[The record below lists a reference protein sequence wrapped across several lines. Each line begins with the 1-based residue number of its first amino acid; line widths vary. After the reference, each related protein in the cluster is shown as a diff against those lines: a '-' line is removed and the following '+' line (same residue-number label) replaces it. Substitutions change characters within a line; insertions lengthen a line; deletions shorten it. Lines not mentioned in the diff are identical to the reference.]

1 MNLWAKATIATLG
14 HAVRA
19 ASASAAARAPAL
31 APGFFDEAHQCDVDT
46 LLAYLNTLIARRRAD
61 LLQTGL
67 ATVGELLAA
76 PGSGFGVFLIELRRS
91 DRTRALAGVEGARDV
106 LATICRR
113 AAELLRAGD
122 RFALIGVENLLL
134 VLPEVDSSGR
144 ALLVAARL
152 VQTLQQPMRDV
163 GLGGQVHARVRP
175 AIGCALFP
183 AHGLDAESLIA
194 SADRAGH
201 AARTI
206 EEGYSIAQSG
216 AQAHGDANL
225 SGDLEAALHANQ
237 LEVWL
242 QPQYNLRTQRFDA
255 AEALIRWPRPE
266 GVAPVAPIK
275 VIEVAEAHGLMPTL
289 TLFVLNT
296 VLRQSASFSQ
306 RGIDIRIAVNLS
318 ASMLTDVN
326 LPRTVQQALEL
337 WGVAPDRLTLEVTE
351 NTLMQDIEG
360 SIATLHALKRVGT
373 RLSLDDFGTGYS
385 SFAYLRRMPL
395 DELKIDQLFV
405 RNLGAAQQGAL
416 YPDESDLKRD
426 GDMRIVRSIVDVA
439 HNFDL
444 HTVAEGVEDEAT
456 LEMLEALGCDVIQG
470 YFTGRPMPIGRFEA
484 WWREHDCGSGYL
496 TPSSVTM

>member
-1 MNLWAKATIATLG
+1 MNLWPKAKGATVGQAG
-14 HAVRA
+14 RA
-19 ASASAAARAPAL
+19 ESVS

-46 LLAYLNTLIARRRAD
+46 LLSYLNTLIAKRRAD
-61 LLQTGL
+61 LVQTGL
-67 ATVGELLAA
+67 TTDSELLAA
-76 PGSGFGVFLIELRRS
+76 TSGGFGVFLIELRRS

-106 LATICRR
+106 LAIICRR

-134 VLPEVDSSGR
+134 VLPEVDSTGR
-144 ALLVAARL
+144 ALLVATRL
-152 VQTLQQPMRDV
+152 VQILQEPMREVDMP
-163 GLGGQVHARVRP
+163 GLVHARIRP

-183 AHGLDAESLIA
+183 TQGLDAESLIA
-194 SADRAGH
+194 AADRACQ
-201 AARTI
+201 AARTL
-206 EEGYSIAQSG
+206 EEGYRIAESG
-216 AQAHGDANL
+216 TGVHDDANL
-225 SGDLEAALHANQ
+225 SGDLEVALQANQ

-255 AEALIRWPRPE
+255 AEALIRWPRAA
-266 GVAPVAPIK
+266 GLAPVAPIK
-275 VIEVAEAHGLMPTL
+275 VIELAEAQGLMPTL

-306 RGIDIRIAVNLS
+306 RGIDLRIAVNLS

-351 NTLMQDIEG
+351 NTLMHDVEG
-360 SIATLHALKRVGT
+360 SLATLHALKQVGT
-373 RLSLDDFGTGYS
+373 RVSLDDFGTGYS

-405 RNLGAAQQGAL
+405 RNLGSVAKDA
-416 YPDESDLKRD
+416 SDSQRD
-426 GDMRIVRSIVDVA
+426 GDMRIVRSIIDIA

-444 HTVAEGVEDEAT
+444 QTVAEGVEDKAT
-456 LEMLEALGCDVIQG
+456 LELLEALGCDVIQG
-470 YFTGRPMPIGRFEA
+470 YFTARPMPIGIFEA
-484 WWREHDCGSGYL
+484 WWREHAAGSSYL